1 MPFGHVTYDDPVE
14 AAGLPGWPFLGQIS
28 KIGLV
33 SSCLAGKILVGYL
46 AFFGLIS
53 SWLALKNLFGLL
65 ALFWPF
71 FAEIGSI
78 GSCDGKHYYSML
90 LGNTIGKFLW

>member
-14 AAGLPGWPFLGQIS
+14 AAGLPGCPFLGQIS

-46 AFFGLIS
+46 AFFWPNIKLVGPKKFVWTFGS
-53 SWLALKNLFGLL
+53 FLA
-65 ALFWPF
+65 F
-71 FAEIGSI
+71 FR
-78 GSCDGKHYYSML
+78 
-90 LGNTIGKFLW
+90 